1 MAIRFDGESAPCSV
15 DESLPWTP
23 FAPHSELVSVKL
35 YAADPARDEVILLL
49 RAPPGVELPAHRSTG
64 QTTIYTLQGRWRYR
78 EHDWVAGPGSVV
90 IEPAGVPHSPQV
102 LSDGTD
108 DVILFIVADGDLL
121 LLDAGGQVVGTENS
135 RTAVAR
141 YLEYCR
147 ANDLQPRDLTKLT
160 RGDDTRP
167 TRVGG

>member
-1 MAIRFDGESAPCSV
+1 
-15 DESLPWTP
+15 
-23 FAPHSELVSVKL
+23 
-35 YAADPARDEVILLL
+35 
-49 RAPPGVELPAHRSTG
+49 
-64 QTTIYTLQGRWRYR
+64 
-78 EHDWVAGPGSVV
+78 VV
-90 IEPAGVPHSPQV
+90 IEPAGIPHSPQV

-147 ANDLQPRDLTKLT
+147 ANDIQPRDLTTLT
-160 RGDDTRP
+160 CADDARP